1 MSVREEITIEEKKR
15 RVAEMKD
22 FHKKTLEDLGV
33 HPSSFIPKLAY
44 IPTFPPGK
52 TEKVVSMF
60 ASEMN
65 KKVDLYIEF
74 AEREA
79 IPMDKENRT
88 LYRLKYNA
96 FYHEEYEKEG
106 PDNALRYLIPVS
118 ELTVV
123 KKYGAGASVSTTV
136 AEPIESKKEKV
147 FDLPDNTTDLPFDQM
162 TMRDFAAIMLKKP
175 VSHKDWLNRLV
186 ASS

>member
-1 MSVREEITIEEKKR
+1 MRVREEITIEEKKR

-44 IPTFPPGK
+44 IPTSPPGK
-52 TEKVVSMF
+52 TEQVVSMF

-79 IPMDKENRT
+79 VPMDKENRT

-106 PDNALRYLIPVS
+106 PDNALRYLIPIS

-123 KKYGAGASVSTTV
+123 KKYGTAST
-136 AEPIESKKEKV
+136 APEPIKDHKQEKV
-147 FDLPDNTTDLPFDQM
+147 FDLPDNATDLPFDQM

-186 ASS
+186 ENS